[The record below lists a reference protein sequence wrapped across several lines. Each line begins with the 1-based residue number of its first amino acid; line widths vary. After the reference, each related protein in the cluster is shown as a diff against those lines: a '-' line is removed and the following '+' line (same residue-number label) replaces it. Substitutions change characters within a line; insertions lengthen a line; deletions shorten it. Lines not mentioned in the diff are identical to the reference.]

1 MYIYISAT
9 AESDQASKSLAGRR
23 RTSVDGSNRQLEG
36 GPFVVAVPRK
46 TRAAPPVTSVSQ
58 RRYLPRSF
66 TYVSSHCAAAGAG
79 GARAHTRLSHRPTAP
94 SVAPRAEERGGW
106 EELEGLIASPP
117 ASGSPFNCRG
127 PRPPCPHHPTR
138 IQCPHAG
145 PLAPPRRGSAGAPL
159 GSTGWADP
167 TYIPG

>member
-1 MYIYISAT
+1 MYVYISAT
-9 AESDQASKSLAGRR
+9 AQGDQASKSLAGRR

-66 TYVSSHCAAAGAG
+66 TYVSSHYTAAGAG
-79 GARAHTRLSHRPTAP
+79 GARAHTRLSHRLTAP

-106 EELEGLIASPP
+106 ERGKTTDACDAARGARLQRAVGRGAVRRRARERRAEGGEVFVGDLCIY
-117 ASGSPFNCRG
+117 
-127 PRPPCPHHPTR
+127 
-138 IQCPHAG
+138 
-145 PLAPPRRGSAGAPL
+145 
-159 GSTGWADP
+159 
-167 TYIPG
+167 TYIYIYVYVYI